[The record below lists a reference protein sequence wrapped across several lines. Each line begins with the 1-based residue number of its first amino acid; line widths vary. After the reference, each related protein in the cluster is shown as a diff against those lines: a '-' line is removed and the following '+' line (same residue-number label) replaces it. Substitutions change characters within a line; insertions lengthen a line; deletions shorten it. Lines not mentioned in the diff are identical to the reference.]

1 MPTSL
6 SLLAYRIGLVCFGRP
21 ANTYRMLR
29 MPRFLFTRDAG
40 PRSVEQQAESTL
52 HVFDRNVVEKMV
64 SGVDLE

>member
-1 MPTSL
+1 
-6 SLLAYRIGLVCFGRP
+6 
-21 ANTYRMLR
+21 

-40 PRSVEQQAESTL
+40 PRSVEQQAESTI